1 MKITTRPAEPGDA
14 HRFLEIAARA
24 FASAPEHA
32 RPKDRPEFVAHTH
45 GTSNPSGGGWVTLA
59 EEGGTFVGHVG
70 AIPFRFRRG
79 DGSTIVGRQIGCY
92 VVDGAHQGKGI
103 GQAMLADQMRTLARS
118 EPDRF
123 LYGYPNLKSLGPLLK
138 QGGREFARARTRLVL
153 PARLGSRATPIE
165 RIEAP
170 TARQILESMPEP
182 PAERSSFVRDKA
194 FFGWRFLAEPA
205 APRYAFA
212 VSRRASG
219 EPDLLLALAEHTALG
234 RKFTILVDVFPE
246 VSGARLG
253 EAVLAARTAGG
264 GKPVYATT
272 NDRWPRGP
280 FSIAVPRRFDPR
292 PVVGILMPVGREDVV
307 AELATAPIRTGDWM
321 GF

>member
-1 MKITTRPAEPGDA
+1 LKITTRPAEPGDA
-14 HRFLEIAARA
+14 QRFLEIAARA
-24 FASAPEHA
+24 FAAAPEHA

-45 GTSNPSGGGWVTLA
+45 GPSNPAGAGWVTLA
-59 EEGGTFVGHVG
+59 EEAGTLVGHVG
-70 AIPFRFRRG
+70 AIPFRFRRR
-79 DGSTIVGRQIGCY
+79 DGATIVGRQIGCY

-103 GQAMLADQMRTLARS
+103 GQAMLADQMRTLARD

-138 QGGREFARARTRLVL
+138 QGGKEFSRARTRIVL
-153 PARLGSRATPIE
+153 PGRSGSHTGPIE
-165 RIEAP
+165 RIEAT
-170 TARQILESMPEP
+170 TARQVLEAMPDP
-182 PAERSSFVRDKA
+182 PARPSSFVRDKA
-194 FFGWRFLAEPA
+194 FFRWRFLAQPA
-205 APRYAFA
+205 ATRYGFA

-253 EAVLAARTAGG
+253 EAVLAARAAGG
-264 GKPVYATT
+264 GKPVYTTT
-272 NDRWPRGP
+272 NDRWTSGP
-280 FSIAVPRRFDPR
+280 LSIAVPRRFDPR
-292 PVVGILMPVGREDVV
+292 PVVGILMPVGRGDV
-307 AELATAPIRTGDWM
+307 AADLATAPIRTGDWM